1 MIDKYLGYDAS
12 VCIFKVNIIIR
23 YIIVL
28 VTQKE
33 IYFDVLN
40 EDL

>member
-1 MIDKYLGYDAS
+1 MMHLYVY
-12 VCIFKVNIIIR
+12 FKVNIIIR

-33 IYFDVLN
+33 IHFDVLN
-40 EDL
+40 EDLYDNL